1 MVLIPQVEESRMW
14 VLRDQSLLETMLFSR
29 GLPSGLQTRREPI

>member
-14 VLRDQSLLETMLFSR
+14 VLREQSLLETLFSR
-29 GLPSGLQTRREPI
+29 GPPSGLQTLREPI